1 MIEPRFGKY
10 EGSSDEKIEKL
21 SASESKGLR
30 CAGITAIIYIIIL
43 VVGFFTGPL
52 AGENGAFVGSPLL
65 KGLIPILF
73 VFFSICAIAFGF
85 GSGSFKKSGD
95 ISKAMNKQMAAMGS
109 YISFCFFCG
118 QFQGLFN
125 WTKLGTLLAIGGA
138 DILQSAGFTGIPLFV
153 CFILVVTCVNIFMSS
168 GSAKWAIFAPI
179 FVPMFMLLGYHPGFT
194 QLLYRLG
201 DSPTNAVTPMSPYIW
216 MVLATAQTKYMKDLK
231 IGTLISNLLPIAVIL
246 EVIWVVFFIIWYLIG
261 LPIGPGVGSVLPAG
275 IM

>member
-1 MIEPRFGKY
+1 
-10 EGSSDEKIEKL
+10 
-21 SASESKGLR
+21 
-30 CAGITAIIYIIIL
+30 
-43 VVGFFTGPL
+43 
-52 AGENGAFVGSPLL
+52 
-65 KGLIPILF
+65 
-73 VFFSICAIAFGF
+73 
-85 GSGSFKKSGD
+85 
-95 ISKAMNKQMAAMGS
+95 MGS
-109 YISFCFFCG
+109 YVLFCFFCG

-125 WTKLGTLLAIGGA
+125 WTKLGTLLAIAGA
-138 DILQSAGFTGIPLFV
+138 DGLEAAGFTGIPLCV
-153 CFILVVTCVNIFMSS
+153 AFILLCSFVNIFVSS

-261 LPIGPGVGSVLPAG
+261 LPIGPGVGSALPVG
-275 IM
+275 IL